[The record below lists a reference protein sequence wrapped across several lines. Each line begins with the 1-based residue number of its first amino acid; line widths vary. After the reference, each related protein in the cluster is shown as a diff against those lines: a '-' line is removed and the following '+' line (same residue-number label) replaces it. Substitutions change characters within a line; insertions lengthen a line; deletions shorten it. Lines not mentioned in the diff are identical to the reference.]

1 MSPAKSPYWTFNLE
15 FMCSLDPYLL
25 WIIFFFVTTRIQ
37 KILLCLSVV
46 CLIDL
51 LLQQIQADIAITN
64 LYIILI
70 GKAKMGYLHPPFL
83 SIESLLSLFMP
94 YLQIIY
100 FNMRSPSNL
109 LNSCSI
115 SSIFIDHLLFSKYSS
130 KCLRWISKQNGYK
143 SLSLYCD
150 LMQLIMI

>member
-83 SIESLLSLFMP
+83 STEGLLSLFMP

-115 SSIFIDHLLFSKYSS
+115 SSIFIDHLLFSKYSA